1 MGRGQNRRLELMK
14 NMSETDVSLVADLA
28 DMLVVSK
35 MTVHRD
41 LDILEEKRLVRKVRG
56 GAVLIPST
64 IFEAEYAYRKH
75 QNVKLKSCIAEAMI
89 SLVKPGMV
97 VYLDDS
103 STIAQ
108 LVPFLQE
115 VGQLAVVTNSLPL
128 HLSLKDAPNLDL
140 LALGGKYDK
149 VAEAFFGLICNQ
161 AIERLQFDLA
171 FFSCSA
177 VKDNHVYQNGAEIV
191 ETKRRAMASANGT
204 VLALEASK
212 FSMNGMHLM
221 APLTTYDYIYIANDI
236 DTKLSTELTNSGVDF
251 TLVNLE

>member
-1 MGRGQNRRLELMK
+1 MSRGQSRRSVLMQ

-28 DMLVVSK
+28 DLVGVSK

-56 GAVLIPST
+56 GAVLVPST
-64 IFEAEYAYRKH
+64 IFEAEYAYRKN
-75 QNVKLKSCIAEAMI
+75 QNVGLKSKLAEAMV

-108 LVPFLQE
+108 LGPLLQE
-115 VGQLAVVTNSLPL
+115 IGQLAVVTNSLPL
-128 HLSLKDAPNLDL
+128 HLSLKDVPNIDL

-171 FFSCSA
+171 FFSSSA
-177 VKDNHVYQNGAEIV
+177 VKGINVYQNGAEIV
-191 ETKRRAMASANGT
+191 ETKRCAMASANGT

-221 APLTTYDYIYIANDI
+221 APLANYDYIFVAKDF
-236 DTKLSTELTNSGVDF
+236 DTKLSTELSNNGIDF
-251 TLVNLE
+251 TLVDLE